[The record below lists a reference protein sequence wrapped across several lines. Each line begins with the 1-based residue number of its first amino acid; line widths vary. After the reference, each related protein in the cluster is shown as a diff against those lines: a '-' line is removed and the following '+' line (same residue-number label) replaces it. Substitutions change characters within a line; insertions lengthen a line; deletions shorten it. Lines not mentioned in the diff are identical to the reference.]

1 METGSGSRYE
11 LTIPYPPSVNSL
23 YRVFKNRSILSKAG
37 RVYRADV
44 IASVL
49 SQPDRPVKLKGRLHV
64 EFHLYMPDR
73 RRRDISNTIKALEDS
88 LTKAGVW
95 LDDEQI
101 DRELIVRAGCMPPD
115 GAVIVKIEEI
125 Q

>member
-1 METGSGSRYE
+1 MESGNGSQYE

-23 YRVFKNRSILSKAG
+23 YRVFKNRSILSKKG
-37 RVYRADV
+37 REYRADV

-49 SQPDRPVKLKGRLHV
+49 SHPDRPVKLKGRLHV
-64 EFHLYMPDR
+64 EFHLYMPDH

-95 LDDEQI
+95 RDDEQI
-101 DRELIVRAGCMPPD
+101 DRELIIRAGYMPPN
-115 GAVIVKIEEI
+115 GVVIVKIEEL
-125 Q
+125 